1 MPFEDAKRFKN
12 KLIQSE
18 TAMLSSLLFPLIF
31 FFSIH
36 NADVHLFNLIAEQN
50 IVFVSCVEQT
60 IYQSV
65 LYIFLLQKCAVAFN
79 SGVTVMKSRQIT
91 SVSSAAHTKHQKQL
105 N

>member
-36 NADVHLFNLIAEQN
+36 NVDVHLFNLIEEQN
-50 IVFVSCVEQT
+50 IAFFSCVEQT
-60 IYQSV
+60 NQYYTYFFS
-65 LYIFLLQKCAVAFN
+65 KKA
-79 SGVTVMKSRQIT
+79 R
-91 SVSSAAHTKHQKQL
+91 
-105 N
+105 